1 MSLQTKTSP
10 LTAKKLFLETENPET
25 KLPLWE
31 IKMDQNTPLVCE
43 NEKEMEFENENE
55 NNKENKNKNKKKN
68 RNEKENEQEKEK
80 EQQSKSFKENKKQL
94 IDQVIIDNKII
105 NLQETELKSKRLK
118 LNTHEYH
125 YDRSRRIAVNNNYLC
140 YAVKD
145 TSNREGSIRI
155 INRNNNR
162 HARITGHKKA
172 VIDLC
177 FSSQEDDLLASVSR
191 DGHLNMYMIM
201 EINNEIRHGLTFSV
215 RYTGPV
221 GIKKNPTKYLQLDE
235 EFKQPKGI
243 YTKVIWHPK
252 HQNVLATIS
261 TDQIVV
267 IWDVLNF
274 FNNSGKVQV
283 LESSQIEG
291 GTFSLIGH
299 EKPILDISFTPK
311 GDHFVSASMDGTLKI
326 WKYKN
331 ETCVKTI
338 IAHDGEPVDSI
349 IYCANPLKCN
359 IESKIK
365 KLVPFCITG
374 AKNNSEIKLWNTE
387 TWECLQQ
394 LKFIPPEL
402 SNKFNTNSFKFAF
415 QLYLNMSSQFLIIAD
430 TLRPFIYVL
439 HLDLPKDDD
448 KNKIESE
455 NKNNNKNSGRNQL
468 IKFNYI
474 SKFKVEDPIY
484 NMVLDHQEISKN
496 SKELSSTFN
505 GTNFNI
511 LLFCIKRKS
520 IERYLLKTELCDPE
534 LISNKVNL
542 KTKKIEQLHFGLSGN
557 NKDESI
563 DLQSSKQNIINRL
576 LNNLHG
582 NSSGSKNTTSSNNS
596 VILTNESIKNV
607 KNTKNNENEIE
618 NIKENENMQENEVI
632 KMNKNDKK
640 INNKLEKKN
649 NDDDL
654 KIKND
659 DDLKIDLN
667 INGDGN
673 GNGNDNSIGINNSI
687 KSKNKKETNENKQK
701 EKENDLNKKNVQKE
715 IKPKISNL
723 KNQSNQKRGNKK
735 ETNQG
740 SFFQSL
746 TNNNEKENIK
756 YKPQI
761 LNNYNFKKDN
771 NKAAEADN
779 FDGNTKIDPKKD
791 IYSKQTIID
800 SNNKNFIKIRNEEKI
815 NKIGNII
822 NFNKIEK
829 EDEDED
835 EKQEKE
841 VDEEKE
847 ENGIKIEA
855 NFKKI
860 EKKMIKKEEEKEGQ
874 EKEKKAERGKGK
886 KNEINTIQKNNQ
898 KKRKK
903 KKNKFSNVWKKKK
916 VKKTNKNKNQITNT
930 NNNDRINIP
939 NKNTKNNENNEN
951 DNKMNKKLE
960 IKKINENKQINRS
973 KNQKKYNVKKEII
986 INKTINN
993 EQNQKQL
1000 EQNFNLFT
1008 IECSKQ
1014 LDQTFNKLD
1023 KEQEKIQWMES
1034 GQNQEINEII
1044 IQFEKG
1050 IKKTVE
1056 ISFEKFIKKAISN
1069 SINKKNHNI
1078 NSANKNDKVNQEVI
1092 EKINKIIQELSN
1104 HDLYFDKIYK
1114 KIFAKASEEFIKILK
1129 SPSTKKEVSLGKNE
1143 IALMIEQKI
1152 MKFAGFSIKNNQNF
1166 KIFFKKLKQFNSDQ
1180 QNSIKNHNDQKNG
1193 LLIKNL
1199 ENYWKLIQNE
1209 INNKIQV
1216 ITKETWSQ
1224 LEQIS
1229 NYWKGPQAICKF
1241 YISAEMYNESLE
1253 LILKYEEI
1261 EKIETLLLWFFDEL
1275 KAKGILNLPRLP
1287 IKSSVLLKILNILTF
1302 NLESNFDHKIDTLL
1316 NIILKLNKA
1325 QTKFCLQ
1332 KLNKIMSNLLNLINI
1347 YTKQQNVKKIIQL
1360 KKTLLLIKSK
1370 TNILKKLK

>member
-1 MSLQTKTSP
+1 MKKKWNSKMKMKIT
-10 LTAKKLFLETENPET
+10 KKL
-25 KLPLWE
+25 
-31 IKMDQNTPLVCE
+31 
-43 NEKEMEFENENE
+43 
-55 NNKENKNKNKKKN
+55 KKKKKKKK
-68 RNEKENEQEKEK
+68 KENEQENEKDK
-80 EQQSKSFKENKKQL
+80 EQQSKTFLENKKQL

-105 NLQETELKSKRLK
+105 KLQETKLKSKRLK
-118 LNTHEYH
+118 LNTHEYY

-172 VIDLC
+172 VLDLC

-221 GIKKNPTKYLQLDE
+221 GIKKNPTKYLKLSE

-261 TDQIVV
+261 TDQTIV

-331 ETCVKTI
+331 EACVKTI

-374 AKNNSEIKLWNTE
+374 GKNNSEIKLWNTE

-474 SKFKVEDPIY
+474 SKFMVENPIY
-484 NMVLDHQEISKN
+484 NMVLDHQEISKK

-505 GTNFNI
+505 GTNFNL

-520 IERYLLKTELCDPE
+520 IERYLLKTELCDIE

-542 KTKKIEQLHFGLSGN
+542 NTKNVEKLYLGLFGN

-563 DLQSSKQNIINRL
+563 GLQSSKQKIINRL
-576 LNNLHG
+576 LNNLHE
-582 NSSGSKNTTSSNNS
+582 NSSVSDSSKNTTSSNNS
-596 VILTNESIKNV
+596 DILTNESIKNI
-607 KNTKNNENEIE
+607 KNTIHNENGNE
-618 NIKENENMQENEVI
+618 NIKEDENTKENENI
-632 KMNKNDKK
+632 KMNKNDKQI
-640 INNKLEKKN
+640 INTLENKK

-659 DDLKIDLN
+659 NGLKIDLN
-667 INGDGN
+667 INGNGN
-673 GNGNDNSIGINNSI
+673 GEGNGNDNSMEINNSI
-687 KSKNKKETNENKQK
+687 KSKNVKEINDNKQK
-701 EKENDLNKKNVQKE
+701 EKQNDLNKRKTVEKE
-715 IKPKISNL
+715 LKPKINNL
-723 KNQSNQKRGNKK
+723 KPQSNQKRGNKK

-771 NKAAEADN
+771 NKATETDN

-791 IYSKQTIID
+791 IYSQQTMID
-800 SNNKNFIKIRNEEKI
+800 RNNKNFIKIRNEENI
-815 NKIGNII
+815 NKMNNIK
-822 NFNKIEK
+822 NYNKK
-829 EDEDED
+829 
-835 EKQEKE
+835 EKQEKDEQTNRMKENE
-841 VDEEKE
+841 VGEEKE
-847 ENGIKIEA
+847 GNGIIIETKT
-855 NFKKI
+855 KKR
-860 EKKMIKKEEEKEGQ
+860 EKKMIKEEEK
-874 EKEKKAERGKGK
+874 KEFKENETKKE
-886 KNEINTIQKNNQ
+886 NEDEINTIQKNNQ

-903 KKNKFSNVWKKKK
+903 KKKKFSNVWKKKK
-916 VKKTNKNKNQITNT
+916 VQKTNKNKNQITNT
-930 NNNDRINIP
+930 NNNDINNIS
-939 NKNTKNNENNEN
+939 NKHTKNNENHEN
-951 DNKMNKKLE
+951 NKKMNKKLE
-960 IKKINENKQINRS
+960 IKKINENEQINIS
-973 KNQKKYNVKKEII
+973 KNQKKYNVKEEII
-986 INKTINN
+986 INKTINHTRN
-993 EQNQKQL
+993 LKQL
-1000 EQNFNLFT
+1000 EENFNLFK
-1008 IECSKQ
+1008 IECSKK
-1014 LDQTFNKLD
+1014 LDQTFKKLD

-1056 ISFEKFIKKAISN
+1056 ISFEKFIKKAILN

-1078 NSANKNDKVNQEVI
+1078 NSANKNDKVNQEAI
-1092 EKINKIIQELSN
+1092 EKINKIIQEFLN
-1104 HDLYFDKIYK
+1104 HDLYFDKIYQ
-1114 KIFAKASEEFIKILK
+1114 KIFAKTSEEFIKILK
-1129 SPSTKKEVSLGKNE
+1129 SPSTKKEVSLDKDE

-1166 KIFFKKLKQFNSDQ
+1166 KIFFKKLKQFNSNQ
-1180 QNSIKNHNDQKNG
+1180 QNSIQNHNDQKNG

-1261 EKIETLLLWFFDEL
+1261 GKIETLLLWFFDEL
-1275 KAKGILNLPRLP
+1275 KAKGILNLPHLR
-1287 IKSSVLLKILNILTF
+1287 IKSSVLLNILNILTF
-1302 NLESNFDHKIDTLL
+1302 NLESNFNHKIDTLL

-1347 YTKQQNVKKIIQL
+1347 YTKQQNIKKIIQL